1 MTSTTAGRNLA
12 TKAKVAGLV
21 GIGEELIIDC
31 NTIPTFPEGVG
42 VRNVE
47 RHYPQ
52 GRIPWSP
59 VHFFLFRTREQRGV
73 NDTPTT
79 RGLRTVS
86 THRIMAA
93 MNAKRQVGVN
103 AGVYNFFK
111 TDERR
116 VLIPTDVGSVSTISF
131 PGTLFEGACGR
142 TVVAQFSL
150 IKGIWTP
157 DFRDLADDWGP
168 GDAVLVFSRRALA
181 NLDIKIPA

>member
-1 MTSTTAGRNLA
+1 MTGIATRAG
-12 TKAKVAGLV
+12 VV
-21 GIGEELIIDC
+21 GIGEKPKLIIDC
-31 NTIPTFPEGVG
+31 DTVPTFPRGVG
-42 VRNVE
+42 VKGVE

-59 VHFFLFRTREQRGV
+59 EHFFLFRTREQRGAS
-73 NDTPTT
+73 DTPTT

-86 THRIMAA
+86 THRMMVA

-131 PGTLFEGACGR
+131 LGTLLEGACGR
-142 TVVAQFSL
+142 TVVAQFSR
-150 IKGIWTP
+150 IQGNWAP
-157 DFRDLADDWGP
+157 NFRDLADDWGP
-168 GDAVLVFSRRALA
+168 GDAVLVFSRQALA
-181 NLDIKIPA
+181 SLDIKVPN